1 MTEESMTLLIIQLL
15 LIFFQKDGMNSDD
28 RIHLE
33 NLRTLESSYR
43 TDSVDWEVAV
53 ELAETLHALRR
64 DKPALEI
71 MRSIPADELSPQDR
85 LFMAMLFVCDCN
97 ISEAARTAAP
107 VLIPTAAIL
116 LVAGSGFLYLR
127 GKRRG
132 Q

>member
-1 MTEESMTLLIIQLL
+1 MTEELMIRLIIPLL
-15 LIFFQKDGMNSDD
+15 LIFLQKDGMNSAD

-33 NLRTLESSYR
+33 NLRTLECSYR
-43 TDSVDWEVAV
+43 TDSTDWAAAV

-71 MRSIPADELSPQDR
+71 MRRIPDDELSPQNR
-85 LFMAMLFVCDCN
+85 LFMAMLFACDCN

-107 VLIPTAAIL
+107 VLIPAAFII

>member
-1 MTEESMTLLIIQLL
+1 MTEELMTHLIIPLL

-33 NLRTLESSYR
+33 NLRTLECSYQ
-43 TDSVDWEVAV
+43 TDSTDWAVAV

-71 MRSIPADELSPQDR
+71 MRRIPAEELSPQDR
-85 LFMAMLFVCDCN
+85 LFMTMLFVCDCN
-97 ISEAARTAAP
+97 ISGAAGIAAP
-107 VLIPTAAIL
+107 VLIPIIAVL
-116 LVAGSGFLYLR
+116 LAGGSGILYLS

>member
-1 MTEESMTLLIIQLL
+1 MTEELMIHLIIPLL
-15 LIFFQKDGMNSDD
+15 LIFFHKDGMNSND

-33 NLRTLESSYR
+33 NLRTLEHSYQ
-43 TDSVDWEVAV
+43 TDSTDWAVAV

-71 MRSIPADELSPQDR
+71 MRRIPADELSPQDR

-97 ISEAARTAAP
+97 ISEAVRIATP
-107 VLIPTAAIL
+107 VLIPVIAVL
-116 LVAGSGFLYLR
+116 LVAGSGFFYLN

>member
-1 MTEESMTLLIIQLL
+1 MTENLMTHLIIPLL

-33 NLRTLESSYR
+33 NLRVLERNYQ
-43 TDSVDWEVAV
+43 TDSTDWAVAV
-53 ELAETLHALRR
+53 KLAKTLHALRR

-71 MRSIPADELSPQDR
+71 MRRIPAGELNPQDR
-85 LFMAMLFVCDCN
+85 LFMAMLFVYDCN
-97 ISEAARTAAP
+97 ISEAARIASP

-116 LVAGSGFLYLR
+116 LVVGSGFLYLR

>member
-1 MTEESMTLLIIQLL
+1 MTHLIILIL
-15 LIFFQKDGMNSDD
+15 LIFFQKDEMNSND

-33 NLRTLESSYR
+33 NLRTLECSYQ
-43 TDSVDWEVAV
+43 TDSTDWAAAV

-71 MRSIPADELSPQDR
+71 MQRIPADELSPPDR

-97 ISEAARTAAP
+97 ISEAARIAAP
-107 VLIPTAAIL
+107 VLIPTVAVL
-116 LVAGSGFLYLR
+116 LAAGSGFLYLR